1 MRGKGSVVFAFRYQS
16 GITPAHAGKRSA
28 SSPLP
33 FYPWDHP
40 RPCGEKFTLREY
52 PPPETRITPAH
63 AGKSPAVR
71 LAWCGCRDHPR
82 PCGEKVR
89 RRGRSARGRG
99 SPPPM
104 RGKANQMLYH
114 VCTSGITP
122 AHAGKSAGR
131 ELYLPCGL
139 GSPPPMRGKVY
150 VLQLFFEFAGITP
163 AHAGK
168 RALHQAG
175 SRGQEDHPRPC
186 GEKGR
191 LTSAPPE
198 TPGSP
203 PPMRGKGRQSFRRSC
218 CIGIT
223 PAHAGKRCA

>member
-139 GSPPPMRGKVY
+139 GSPPPMRGKACTSIG
-150 VLQLFFEFAGITP
+150 FSSTTRITP

-168 RALHQAG
+168 RETEDFRA
-175 SRGQEDHPRPC
+175 RYFEDHPRPC
-186 GEKGR
+186 GEKPGFVVLPR
-191 LTSAPPE
+191 RAK
-198 TPGSP
+198 GSP
-203 PPMRGKGRQSFRRSC
+203 PPMRGKVVGVLRVQANG
-218 CIGIT
+218 GIT
-223 PAHAGKRCA
+223 PAHAGKSA